1 MALWR
6 IIKDNNIVED
16 FASFTVHCFKNCLRG
31 IKVWLC
37 LFAYD
42 AHGVVCVL
50 VMKLLVLASVNIL
63 QRGCLLLLMVFAICF
78 SCVCNQHCLM
88 YGDYRSSLA
97 IAFNL
102 RHYWE
107 FVYSGVKCFLYSPI
121 LVRFILLCHVLS
133 TTASTIPHIAPLSK
147 FSFK

>member
-42 AHGVVCVL
+42 AHGVVCV
-50 VMKLLVLASVNIL
+50 AVNRVRHLFFACL
-63 QRGCLLLLMVFAICF
+63 QPGLPDV
-78 SCVCNQHCLM
+78 
-88 YGDYRSSLA
+88 
-97 IAFNL
+97 
-102 RHYWE
+102 W
-107 FVYSGVKCFLYSPI
+107 
-121 LVRFILLCHVLS
+121 
-133 TTASTIPHIAPLSK
+133 
-147 FSFK
+147 